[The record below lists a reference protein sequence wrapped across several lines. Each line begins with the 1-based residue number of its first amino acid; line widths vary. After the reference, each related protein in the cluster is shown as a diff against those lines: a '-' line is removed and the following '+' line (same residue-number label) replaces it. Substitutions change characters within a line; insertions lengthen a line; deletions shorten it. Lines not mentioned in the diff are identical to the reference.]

1 MNKFFLYGQKTVIII
16 LCVVD
21 FISFYGA
28 ITTGAWHLWIIIIMV
43 SILAASLY
51 RDLKREISKHKS
63 I

>member
-21 FISFYGA
+21 IITFYGV
-28 ITTGAWHLWIIIIMV
+28 ITTGEWHLWIIIIMV
-43 SILAASLY
+43 TTLAASLY
-51 RDLKREISKHKS
+51 RDLKRENSKHKS